1 MKKIKS
7 TLDDAVDMKF
17 IDRILTAQRKN
28 DSLVCVGLDSD
39 MSKLPKT
46 ILDTSEPQF
55 EFNRRI
61 IDATKDVVCAYKPN
75 MAFYEESGLKGWLAL
90 EKTIRYIKD
99 TAPEVVV
106 ILDAKRGDIG
116 NTAQAYAKACWALGA
131 DCVTLNPYLGI
142 DSVEPFLKDASKGA
156 FVLCRTSNASGREL
170 QDLDVSTPNGP
181 TKLYMHVARLAM
193 GWGKAGN
200 LGLVVGATVP
210 SELKDVRALVGNNV
224 PILVPGVG
232 AQGGSLET
240 AVRSGVND
248 QGFLAIINSSREII
262 FKDPG
267 PDFAKKAGES
277 ALELRKAINQF
288 R

>member
-1 MKKIKS
+1 
-7 TLDDAVDMKF
+7 MKF
-17 IDRILTAQRKN
+17 IERLLGAQKKN

-39 MSKLPKT
+39 LAKLPRS
-46 ILDTSEPQF
+46 ILGSAEPQF

-61 IDATKDVVCAYKPN
+61 IDATKNAVCAYKPN
-75 MAFYEESGLKGWLAL
+75 MAFYEEAGLKGWAAL
-90 EKTIRYIKD
+90 EKTIIYIKES
-99 TAPEVVV
+99 APDVVV

-142 DSVEPFLKDASKGA
+142 DSLEPFLKDDTKGA
-156 FVLCRTSNASGREL
+156 FVLCRTSNPSGREL
-170 QDLDVSTPNGP
+170 QDLDVTTPGGP
-181 TKLYMHVARLAM
+181 SKLYMHVARLAM
-193 GWGKAGN
+193 SWGKGGN

-210 SELKDVRALVGNNV
+210 SELKDVRALVGGAV
-224 PILVPGVG
+224 PILIPGVG
-232 AQGGSLET
+232 AQGGSLEA
-240 AVRSGVND
+240 AVRNGANESGL
-248 QGFLAIINSSREII
+248 LALINSSRDII

-277 ALELRKAINQF
+277 ARELKEAINKF